1 MNTYHLGT
9 GVRLTGIFTD
19 VAGAVADPTAISL
32 VVRDP
37 SGNEATY
44 TFALGTITRTGVGV
58 YYQDVTCDERGVWY
72 YEWQGTGAVVA
83 TTEEAFYCAEGE
95 V

>member
-9 GVRLTGIFTD
+9 SVRLTGTFTD
-19 VAGAVADPTAISL
+19 SSGAAADPTAVSVI
-32 VVRDP
+32 VRDP
-37 SGNEATY
+37 SGNETTY
-44 TFALGTITRTGVGV
+44 TYGATITRTGTGV
-58 YYQDVTCDERGVWY
+58 YYQDVTTDEEGFWY

-83 TTEEAFYCAEGE
+83 TDEEAFFVSAGE